1 MDSTAGG
8 TVSPSPLSMATLHK
22 LPPVVQVPAY
32 DRSVLTPGIVHIGV
46 GGFHRAH
53 QAVHLDDLLH
63 RSDSGARAFGICGV
77 GLLPQDSR
85 MEEVL
90 RSQDYL
96 YTLITRSAAGDQA
109 RVIGSIIDFIHA
121 PTAPE
126 AFIEQLAAPGTK
138 IVSLTVTESGYCE
151 NKATGELDET
161 NPAIVHD
168 LRHPHQPV
176 GLYGYLAAAIIRRQ
190 LRGIPPFTVMS
201 CDNLLNN
208 GQVCRRMLLAF
219 LERQDAALAEWV
231 AGNVAFPNS
240 MVDRITPAT
249 TNEHRALVRESFGIA
264 DGWPVTTEPFKQW
277 VIEDHFPLGRPAWET
292 VGAQMVEDVEPY
304 EKMKIRLL
312 NGSHQVMC
320 YIGMLLGYRYAPQAM
335 NDSQIHT
342 LLWRFM
348 NEEATPVVPMV
359 PGIDL
364 DRYKRT
370 LLERFANPAIN
381 DQLGRIGTDGAARI
395 TEFVLPTVAEELRRG
410 GPVQIGAFT
419 VAAWIRYLNGR
430 DDNGEELPFADARGE
445 SLRELARR
453 AGPDA
458 SPLLGIQELF
468 GDLDMV
474 SRFTEAV
481 NHNLRVFYE
490 QGARIALTR
499 CLENP
504 Q

>member
-1 MDSTAGG
+1 MLN
-8 TVSPSPLSMATLHK
+8 SP
-22 LPPVVQVPAY
+22 PPNVQFPTY
-32 DRSVLTPGIVHIGV
+32 DRSLLTPGIVHIGV

-53 QAVHLDDLLH
+53 QAVYLDDLL
-63 RSDSGARAFGICGV
+63 RGPDSGAEAYGICGV

-90 RSQDYL
+90 RAQDYL

-109 RVIGSIIDFIHA
+109 RVIGSLVNFLHA
-121 PTAPE
+121 PSDPE
-126 AFIEQLAAPGTK
+126 AVIERLASPETK

-151 NKATGELDET
+151 NKVTGELDDS
-161 NPAIVHD
+161 NPTIIHD
-168 LRHPHQPV
+168 LQHPHQPV
-176 GLYGYLAAAIIRRQ
+176 GLYGYLAAAIMRRQ

-219 LERQDAALAEWV
+219 LERRDPALAEWV
-231 AGNVAFPNS
+231 SGSVAFPNS

-249 TNEHRALVRESFGIA
+249 TDEHRTLLRESFGIE

-277 VIEDHFPLGRPAWET
+277 VIEDHFPQGRPAWET
-292 VGAQMVEDVEPY
+292 VGAQLVDDVEPY

-312 NGSHQVMC
+312 NGSHQALC

-348 NEEATPVVPMV
+348 NEEATPVVPIV
-359 PGIDL
+359 PSIDL
-364 DRYKRT
+364 DTYKRT

-410 GPVQIGAFT
+410 GPIEIGAFT

-430 DDNGEELPFADARGE
+430 DDNGEELPFADSRGE
-445 SLRELARR
+445 SLREVARR

-468 GDLDMV
+468 GDLAAV
-474 SRFTEAV
+474 PRFADAV
-481 NHNLRVFYE
+481 NRALRTFYE
-490 QGARIALTR
+490 QGGRVALTR
-499 CLENP
+499 CLES
-504 Q
+504 